1 MNKKTSV
8 ICLLGVSAIARGAYT
23 FVKKLYRGSRFLD
36 QYTDKVEKIN
46 IDSDCKMEE
55 DGYYAIT
62 KHNNKPIKILQ
73 ITDLHI
79 GGGYLSRHEDMQAL
93 SIAYRNIQATRPDL
107 IVITGDSACARAHI
121 SLSRNNLNCFRIL
134 LNMLEKTKIPYAITF
149 GNHDAEGNA
158 THKRRELAEYI
169 MSKEHSVMVTNEA
182 TDAITGFSNYMVKLR
197 NCDGKLNSVV
207 FLLDS
212 NEYIKVENRKTYDY
226 IHADQV
232 EWYENETNRINKEEG
247 KHVPSH
253 IFFHIPIKEYNDAWS
268 AVTKADK
275 DAVYYYGSRD
285 EEISCSKID
294 SPLFE
299 KILELDSTKAIYCG
313 HDHLN
318 DFSVK
323 YKGVRFT
330 YGQSI
335 DCLLYAKNLSEHKG
349 ATFIKINNDGSF
361 SIKGKKHR

>member
-1 MNKKTSV
+1 MNKKAPV
-8 ICLLGVSAIARGAYT
+8 ICMLGLSAIAGGIYT
-23 FVKKLYRGSRFLD
+23 FVKKLYKGSRFLD
-36 QYTDKVEKIN
+36 RYTDKTEKI
-46 IDSDCKMEE
+46 DTESDCIMEE
-55 DGYYAIT
+55 DGYYAII
-62 KHNNKPIKILQ
+62 KKNNKPIKVLQ
-73 ITDLHI
+73 LTDLHI

-134 LNMLEKTKIPYAITF
+134 LDMLEKTEIPYAITF
-149 GNHDAEGNA
+149 GNHDAEGKS

-169 MSKEHSVMVTNEA
+169 MSRKHSVMVTNED
-182 TDAITGFSNYMVKLR
+182 TESITGFSNYMVKLR
-197 NCDGKLNSVV
+197 NCDGKLNSVIY
-207 FLLDS
+207 LLDS
-212 NEYIKVENRKTYDY
+212 NEYIKVEKRKTYDY

-232 EWYENETNRINKEEG
+232 EWYENETKRINEEEG
-247 KHVPSH
+247 RCIPSH
-253 IFFHIPIKEYNDAWS
+253 IFFHIPIKEYNDAWN
-268 AVTKADK
+268 AVTKASK
-275 DAVYYYGSRD
+275 GALYYYGSRD
-285 EEISCSKID
+285 EDISCSKLD

-299 KILELDSTKAIYCG
+299 KILELNSTKAIYCG

-318 DFSVK
+318 DFSVE

-349 ATFIKINNDGSF
+349 ATFIKINSDGSF